1 MIIPLIFLLLTGVSL
16 FLPSY
21 ITSKNM
27 KVETINKNFPL
38 IQESMEA
45 LLTSGLKC
53 TVKDAVLVCDEDSP
67 AINEVAPTSNPKI
80 SYTIIA
86 NQKSIAIDTTVDDN
100 KPKETDN
107 IIVFLGRYIR
117 IRYVIRDYVN
127 PVEVNEILGDY
138 TNFEG
143 LSLEELSNELLADP
157 DSSEEK
163 VNDFILKAY
172 TSTLDTQLFVTA
184 TSSFIAFSLLLLI
197 TCIMLKGVFFL
208 NRKKGFKFSDCLK
221 MSLTT
226 TFPAL
231 IVTWIV
237 SLLTG
242 INFATIFGFIFVA
255 RIIFIYLK
263 YIFPKNNIFV
273 QLYEETKDERFN
285 LQ

>member
-1 MIIPLIFLLLTGVSL
+1 M
-16 FLPSY
+16 
-21 ITSKNM
+21 SK
-27 KVETINKNFPL
+27 
-38 IQESMEA
+38 
-45 LLTSGLKC
+45 
-53 TVKDAVLVCDEDSP
+53 
-67 AINEVAPTSNPKI
+67 
-80 SYTIIA
+80 
-86 NQKSIAIDTTVDDN
+86 
-100 KPKETDN
+100 
-107 IIVFLGRYIR
+107 
-117 IRYVIRDYVN
+117 
-127 PVEVNEILGDY
+127 
-138 TNFEG
+138 
-143 LSLEELSNELLADP
+143 ELLADP

-163 VNDFILKAY
+163 VIDFILKAY

-208 NRKKGFKFSDCLK
+208 NRKNGFKFIDCLK

-285 LQ
+285 LQWLF